1 MRKVKWIVLSM
12 VTVLFL
18 VSPYV
23 NAEYVANDK
32 EVLRGIENIGVV
44 IEKLP
49 RKAKKLGITKNNLR
63 RDVELKLQSAGIA
76 VITPDGLNADPE
88 IPFLLVTIILG
99 RSESTFIYAV
109 LIGLNEKVHLKR
121 DPKIISYAMPW
132 WRIIKQEHIGKKG
145 MEREVRNTL
154 EYLINEFIKDHRSVN
169 PRKPRKT
176 QEGK

>member
-44 IEKLP
+44 IEKLS

-63 RDVELKLQSAGIA
+63 TDVELKLQSAGIA
-76 VITPDGLNADPE
+76 VVAPDELNTNPE
-88 IPFLLVTIILG
+88 IPFLLVTVILG
-99 RSESTFIYAV
+99 YSKPTFIYAV
-109 LIGLNEKVHLKR
+109 LVGLNEKVHLKR

-132 WRIIKQEHIGKKG
+132 WRIIKQEHIGEKG

-154 EYLINEFIKDHRSVN
+154 EYLIDEFIKNHRSVN
-169 PRKPRKT
+169 PRKPRKP

>member
-1 MRKVKWIVLSM
+1 MRKVKWIVLSL

-49 RKAKKLGITKNNLR
+49 RRAKKLGITRNNLR
-63 RDVELKLQSAGIA
+63 TDVESKLQLAGIA
-76 VITPDGLNADPE
+76 VVAPDELNTNPE
-88 IPFLLVTIILG
+88 IPFLLVTVILG
-99 RSESTFIYAV
+99 YSKPTFIYAV
-109 LIGLNEKVHLKR
+109 LVGLNEKVQLKR

-145 MEREVRNTL
+145 MEKEVRNTL
-154 EYLINEFIKDHRSVN
+154 EYLINEFIKDHRAVN
-169 PRKPRKT
+169 PKKPRKP